1 MDEEIERIEKR
12 RKKLW
17 MKNLIS
23 KYINDEYSSEAKI
36 TTFYYVISLYQGE
49 KFDSFTNMKMTK
61 SKFELSLAMSLIS

>member
-23 KYINDEYSSEAKI
+23 KYINDEDSSEAKI
-36 TTFYYVISLYQGE
+36 LHFTT
-49 KFDSFTNMKMTK
+49 
-61 SKFELSLAMSLIS
+61 